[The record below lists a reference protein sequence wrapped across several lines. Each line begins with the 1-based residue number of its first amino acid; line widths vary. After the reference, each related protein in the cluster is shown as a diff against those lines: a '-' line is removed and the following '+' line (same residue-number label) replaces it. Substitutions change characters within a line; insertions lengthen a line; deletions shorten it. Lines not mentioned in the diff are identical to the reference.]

1 MRRAL
6 LAAWLLGVLSLTATG
21 AAAGVTPTVPM
32 AHLLSPA
39 DGAELTAG
47 SLVTIEWKGLDL
59 PPRAHEWEAF
69 LSVDGGRT
77 WPLRVTPHL
86 DLSIRRFSFRVP
98 GFPTRDARLLLRFG
112 DEEREVGMEAPQRF
126 VIVGDLRAWRPPPGR
141 VLGRGER
148 ARENGQGTVIWVEGS
163 REGGDLREVVSW
175 SPDMSLRRVEPA
187 GSLWIPLLAP
197 GPVQD
202 DVPPPAISAEPL
214 PLPRLRPMAEDP
226 TPRPASVPVRLLM
239 HRFNE

>member
-6 LAAWLLGVLSLTATG
+6 LAAWLLGVLSLPGSAVG
-21 AAAGVTPTVPM
+21 ASVGTTPM
-32 AHLLSPA
+32 ARLLSPA

-47 SLVTIEWKGLDL
+47 SLATIEWEGLDL
-59 PPRAHEWEAF
+59 PARAHEWEAF

-98 GFPTRDARLLLRFG
+98 GFPTRDARLLLRVG
-112 DEEREVGMEAPQRF
+112 DEEREVEMEAPQRF
-126 VIVGDLRAWRPPPGR
+126 VVVGDLRAWRPPPGR

-163 REGGDLREVVSW
+163 REGEDLREVVSW
-175 SPDMSLRRVEPA
+175 SPGMSLHRVEPA
-187 GSLWIPLLAP
+187 GSLWMPLLAP
-197 GPVQD
+197 GPIQHSL
-202 DVPPPAISAEPL
+202 PPPAISAEPL
-214 PLPRLRPMAEDP
+214 PLPRPHARTETR
-226 TPRPASVPVRLLM
+226 TPRPAAVPVRLLT

>member
-6 LAAWLLGVLSLTATG
+6 LAVWLLGALSLTAGG
-21 AAAGVTPTVPM
+21 ASAETTPM
-32 AHLLSPA
+32 ARLLAPA

-47 SLVTIEWKGLDL
+47 SLAAIEWVGLDL
-59 PPRAHEWEAF
+59 PARAHEWEAF

-98 GFPTRDARLLLRFG
+98 GFPTKDARLLLRFG
-112 DEEREVGMEAPQRF
+112 DEEREVEMEAPQRF
-126 VIVGDLRAWRPPPGR
+126 VIVGDLRAWKPPPGR

-148 ARENGQGTVIWVEGS
+148 AREDGQGTVVWVEGS

-175 SPDMSLRRVEPA
+175 GAGASLRRVEPA
-187 GSLWIPLLAP
+187 GTLRMPLLAP
-197 GPVQD
+197 GPAQD
-202 DVPPPAISAEPL
+202 GVPPPAVSAEPA
-214 PLPRLRPMAEDP
+214 PLPRPRPWAETP
-226 TPRPASVPVRLLM
+226 APRPAPVPVRLLT

>member
-6 LAAWLLGVLSLTATG
+6 LAAGLLGILSLP
-21 AAAGVTPTVPM
+21 AAGVSIDTTSAAPM
-32 AHLLSPA
+32 ARLLSPA
-39 DGAELTAG
+39 DGTELTAG
-47 SLVTIEWKGLDL
+47 SLATIEWKGLDL

-126 VIVGDLRAWRPPPGR
+126 VIVGDIRAWRPPPTR

-148 ARENGQGTVIWVEGS
+148 ARETGQGTVAWVEGS

-175 SPDMSLRRVEPA
+175 RPDPSVHRVEPG

-197 GPVQD
+197 GPAHD
-202 DVPPPAISAEPL
+202 GVPPPALSGQPL
-214 PLPRLRPMAEDP
+214 PLPRPRPRAEAP
-226 TPRPASVPVRLLM
+226 TPRPAPVPVRLLM